1 MAQNRDLV
9 LIDPIT
15 LKNMIQEAVREV
27 LQPKGK
33 ATSCPDTILTPK
45 QVARMLRIS
54 DQEVY
59 AAVQN
64 GSLQAVRRGR
74 CWQVRQG
81 DVSQWKRGGTKP

>member
-1 MAQNRDLV
+1 MAQNHDLV
-9 LIDPIT
+9 LIDHIT

-33 ATSCPDTILTPK
+33 VTSCPDTILTPK

-59 AAVQN
+59 AAVQD
-64 GSLQAVRRGR
+64 GSLKAVRRGR
-74 CWQVRQG
+74 YWEVSQG
-81 DVSQWKRGGTKP
+81 DISRWKRVGTKR

>member
-1 MAQNRDLV
+1 MSQNRDLV

-33 ATSCPDTILTPK
+33 VTSCPDTILTPK
-45 QVARMLRIS
+45 QVARMLRVS

-59 AAVQN
+59 KAVQD
-64 GSLQAVRRGR
+64 GSLQAVRRGPR
-74 CWQVRQG
+74 WKVRLG
-81 DVSQWKRGGTKP
+81 DVSRWKRDGTQG